1 MTNTTD
7 MTVTQEI
14 KAEIGAV
21 IIPEEYDLKIHEA
34 AAIAKPNIDEET
46 LNAIVTAFKL
56 GFKRGKV
63 CSSSGIDFQFLDDM
77 ETDLRSAAAQIVV
90 LDTATG
96 SDDAVIPQSIQR
108 DFLFGLSNQ
117 LEDLVRRFEIL
128 EEKL

>member
-1 MTNTTD
+1 
-7 MTVTQEI
+7 MTVTHEI

>member
-1 MTNTTD
+1 
-7 MTVTQEI
+7 
-14 KAEIGAV
+14 
-21 IIPEEYDLKIHEA
+21 
-34 AAIAKPNIDEET
+34 
-46 LNAIVTAFKL
+46 
-56 GFKRGKV
+56 
-63 CSSSGIDFQFLDDM
+63 
-77 ETDLRSAAAQIVV
+77 VV